1 MQQVPTG
8 PRVAQNEESLLAL
21 AATAIYLSCS
31 IASPASLLACPFL
44 LQLLPS
50 FLCWL
55 LRLGIVNV
63 DPIWAAAHKKA
74 GYEIN
79 AALWQATLLSLPL
92 LLPLPLHCS
101 FSCSFFFPFPSLHA
115 CRLET
120 EEQAKHSE
128 FNWQLMLLWSSGQLP
143 FPLSPALPLFLS
155 LALSPSLSGCG
166 LSHAETASVMSS
178 CFFAVLILPETKS
191 AILPALN
198 RVVCFGKGYV
208 SGCVQL
214 AIDLSSF
221 RLETQI
227 ELK

>member
-21 AATAIYLSCS
+21 AAAAIYLSCS

-79 AALWQATLLSLPL
+79 AALWQATLPSFLATAPPAL
-92 LLPLPLHCS
+92 LLLL
-101 FSCSFFFPFPSLHA
+101 FLFFPFPSLYA
-115 CRLET
+115 CRLEM

-143 FPLSPALPLFLS
+143 FPLSALS
-155 LALSPSLSGCG
+155 LSLSLVLLPSLSGCG

-198 RVVCFGKGYV
+198 RVVCFSKGYM